1 MNRYSKTMAR
11 LFSWESL
18 RGGVQSLPER
28 LHNAKRG
35 EEINFLL
42 DFTFSSLMYF
52 LKRKQDGLTCRA

>member
-1 MNRYSKTMAR
+1 VNRYSKTTAR
-11 LFSWESL
+11 LLSWEKL

-35 EEINFLL
+35 EERNTL

-52 LKRKQDGLTCRA
+52 LKRKQDGLICRA